1 MSAARQSCPC
11 SGILRFPR
19 ALQARLPQWRPF
31 LTFFFESAKRDPEG
45 LRYIIS
51 NGLYDRP
58 WRSDEYDRRLKEVS
72 EAADDDAFNKALRVF
87 RRRQM
92 MTVAWRELAGRSDM
106 EENFR
111 ELSAI
116 AEKTIVS
123 ARDWLYRRLCTE
135 LGTPKDKDGNPQPML
150 VMGMGKLGGHELNFS
165 SDVDLIFCF
174 PHNGTAAGPRRE
186 ITNQAFFIRLG
197 QALIASLQNL
207 TADGMVFRVDMRLR
221 PFGET
226 GYLAVSFAAM
236 EDYYEKHGRSWERY
250 AMVKARVLGPHDKY
264 AAELEEMLRPFI
276 YRVYPMRMLTPG
288 LYREWMR

>member
-1 MSAARQSCPC
+1 MKLTPAVSKLADERRATVVSLLGDLEVPESLTGEIAAVA
-11 SGILRFPR
+11 
-19 ALQARLPQWRPF
+19 ALSD
-31 LTFFFESAKRDPEG
+31 FFFESAKRDPEG

-135 LGTPKDKDGNPQPML
+135 LGTPKDKDGNQQPML

-197 QALIASLQNL
+197 QALSHRCRTSPPTAWSSVSTCAS
-207 TADGMVFRVDMRLR
+207 ARSAR
-221 PFGET
+221 P
-226 GYLAVSFAAM
+226 AIS
-236 EDYYEKHGRSWERY
+236 R
-250 AMVKARVLGPHDKY
+250 
-264 AAELEEMLRPFI
+264 
-276 YRVYPMRMLTPG
+276 
-288 LYREWMR
+288 